1 MQDYLTWE
9 HREMFKQVDGLI
21 YVFDVTNTDEEDL
34 EYFRKINELTV
45 KNSDDPHI
53 FLLIHKVDL
62 VEKDKNEQV
71 MNEAIEAITS
81 QLLEDQEL
89 PLFFTTTIFDS
100 SLYVVSQANTL
111 TLTITTLTSF
121 LGLVRDCPDTDTKF
135 TNDWPNAWR
144 MWEDRNMQW
153 AGAILNQNIL
163 NLGVLYSGLNTRWGS
178 TEVSENELYL
188 QELRS
193 IFPRKVPPP
202 NNQNIIFT
210 AWAVKLRK

>member
-1 MQDYLTWE
+1 
-9 HREMFKQVDGLI
+9 MFKQVDGLI

-121 LGLVRDCPDTDTKF
+121 
-135 TNDWPNAWR
+135 
-144 MWEDRNMQW
+144 
-153 AGAILNQNIL
+153 
-163 NLGVLYSGLNTRWGS
+163 
-178 TEVSENELYL
+178 
-188 QELRS
+188 
-193 IFPRKVPPP
+193 
-202 NNQNIIFT
+202 
-210 AWAVKLRK
+210 